1 MVIQSF
7 VESNPW
13 EIKVSQHRTLLPRL
27 NFSKD
32 LLDEILSVLTKEK
45 SELSKHNKEHIVG
58 LEEYTQTE
66 LELIEKEKLVY
77 FTIHALSL
85 IQKQLDSLSH
95 VNLIPGTIPSLI
107 PTIRGVS
114 AKLHDD
120 YPKSSFQLCEL
131 SSILGSVLMDS
142 ASITEAQFDFKQSNL
157 DSSTLLDEAKLI
169 VDSKLN
175 KLYPNLDSFI
185 GKNA

>member
-1 MVIQSF
+1 MQSF

-13 EIKVSQHRTLLPRL
+13 EIKVSQQRTLLPRL
-27 NFSKD
+27 NFSKE
-32 LLDEILSVLTKEK
+32 LLDEILTALTKEK
-45 SELSKHNKEHIVG
+45 LSLSKHNKKYLVG
-58 LEEYTQTE
+58 LDEYTETE

-77 FTIHALSL
+77 FTIHALSQ

-95 VNLIPGTIPSLI
+95 VSLIPGTIPTLI
-107 PTIRGVS
+107 PTIRGLS
-114 AKLHDD
+114 AKLHFE
-120 YPKSSFQLCEL
+120 YPKCSFQLCEL

-185 GKNA
+185 GKTA